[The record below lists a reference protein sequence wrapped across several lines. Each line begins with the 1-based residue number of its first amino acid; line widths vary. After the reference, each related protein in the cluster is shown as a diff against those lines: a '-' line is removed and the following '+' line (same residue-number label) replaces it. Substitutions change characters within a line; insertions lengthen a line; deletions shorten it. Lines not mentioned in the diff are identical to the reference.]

1 MLYSMQSAKDLLMDE
16 TERIFST
23 LERCTTFEA
32 AQEYI
37 LSFFEDIS
45 SLSFPAEREVL
56 PVSKDQHKSGKHRG
70 KGIRYASSQE
80 LQEKGT
86 KAELLV
92 IHAMQEQPQRFI
104 NVKNWDY

>member
-1 MLYSMQSAKDLLMDE
+1 MFNQFMLYSMQSAKDLLMDE

-45 SLSFPAEREVL
+45 SLGTVTKEYSSMNKKIVCIYKESGFIEITL
-56 PVSKDQHKSGKHRG
+56 FYKDEFD
-70 KGIRYASSQE
+70 KGFRFV
-80 LQEKGT
+80 KG
-86 KAELLV
+86 LS
-92 IHAMQEQPQRFI
+92 
-104 NVKNWDY
+104 N